1 MPSSSLCLID
11 DLEVSPCALSIMKTK
26 ILSQTLKSQNCNSL
40 IDISSD
46 DSSVVEAY
54 VYEESYDLNSEDEEY
69 LPES

>member
-1 MPSSSLCLID
+1 
-11 DLEVSPCALSIMKTK
+11 MKTK